1 MKKVIFTV
9 LVVAVVSVM
18 SSCSATM
25 ATSTAST
32 MGALKAEP
40 HAIWTRPL
48 EMGFKVVGMAEGTA
62 ESDQAG
68 DSLASKKVV
77 DNTPSF
83 FLSGSIPDKS
93 LSPMMKLAAFNA
105 IQKANADGM
114 YVTMAKEEDTGA
126 GKKAWVKGVLL
137 KLEMYGP
144 IPVER
149 ADAVRFG
156 KHGGCKKED
165 HKAMPAFN
173 STVET
178 KAEEVKPAE

>member
-1 MKKVIFTV
+1 MKKVVFTV
-9 LVVAVVSVM
+9 LAFAVVIVM

-25 ATSTAST
+25 STSSAST
-32 MGALKAEP
+32 MGSLKAES
-40 HAIWTRPL
+40 HSIWTRPL
-48 EMGFKVVGMAEGTA
+48 EMGFTVIGMAEGTA
-62 ESDQAG
+62 QDEKMG
-68 DSLASKKVV
+68 DSLSSKKVV

-114 YVTMAKEEDTGA
+114 YVTMAKEEDTDS

-144 IPVER
+144 VTIER
-149 ADAVRFG
+149 ADAVRSG
-156 KHGGCKKED
+156 HHKDCKKDE
-165 HKAMPAFN
+165 KKGASSFLAPAEPK
-173 STVET
+173 T
-178 KAEEVKPAE
+178 EEVKTAE